1 MSYLIVFKTFSD
13 LNYIFILLNPHVF
26 QQFELGDLH
35 ILLHVHVSVD
45 VHFCPSNIKFKQHLF
60 HYGFNSLDR

>member
-45 VHFCPSNIKFKQHLF
+45 VHFVRQISNFKQHLF